1 MRSSGS
7 QPRPER
13 VRPRQGACAGLL
25 PCRPA
30 PPRPF
35 QSPRFL
41 RNQAAR
47 SRCGAL
53 DIGAR
58 ESLVAFLTGG
68 WWTLGPFWI
77 YGLRCGAGRAMPVCQ
92 VRGSPRR
99 RVRMEEGL
107 AWPPAGV
114 GGASS
119 AARRP
124 RSELGIRGVG
134 AGGDRSNCQHPRGVR
149 GSPRSSPSPPQK

>member
-58 ESLVAFLTGG
+58 ESLLAFLTGFG
-68 WWTLGPFWI
+68 GHWDPSGSMVS
-77 YGLRCGAGRAMPVCQ
+77 GAEQDGQCQ
-92 VRGSPRR
+92 C
-99 RVRMEEGL
+99 
-107 AWPPAGV
+107 
-114 GGASS
+114 
-119 AARRP
+119 AR
-124 RSELGIRGVG
+124 
-134 AGGDRSNCQHPRGVR
+134 
-149 GSPRSSPSPPQK
+149 